1 MWPGL
6 IALSSGEIRV
16 VGFIP
21 QKMEFKPVPDGS
33 RWGVLIRIPG

>member
-6 IALSSGEIRV
+6 IAVSSGEIRV

-21 QKMEFKPVPDGS
+21 QEMEFKPDPDRS
-33 RWGVLIRIPG
+33 R